1 MKGENPE
8 RAQAQKCIT
17 AYSPYFFD
25 DILTGVYYNN
35 FLINELQ
42 VLLED
47 VATRIRMWFQHMI
60 VLPSIMTV
68 EFKKHERVL

>member
-1 MKGENPE
+1 MV
-8 RAQAQKCIT
+8 
-17 AYSPYFFD
+17 
-25 DILTGVYYNN
+25 LTGARYNN

-60 VLPSIMTV
+60 VLPPIMTIK
-68 EFKKHERVL
+68 FKKHERVL